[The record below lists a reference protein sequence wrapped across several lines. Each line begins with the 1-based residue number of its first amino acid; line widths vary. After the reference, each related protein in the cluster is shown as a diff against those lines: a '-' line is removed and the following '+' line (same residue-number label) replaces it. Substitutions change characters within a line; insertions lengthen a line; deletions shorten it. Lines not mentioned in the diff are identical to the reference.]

1 MFGIRYIKV
10 DPTVFMLQYV
20 KGDIRREGTGLSFFY
35 YEPKTSIVAV
45 PIVSTD
51 TPFIFNEITADF
63 QHVTIQGQLT
73 YRIADPK
80 QVASLLNF
88 TLDPRNQQY
97 VSDDPEKLAQRIIN
111 VTQVLTRSEVK
122 SRDLQTALG
131 VLDTM
136 TQQVLAG
143 LKVSEAL
150 STLGIEIL
158 DFVILS
164 LKPTPEL
171 PPAPSR
177 ILTQPSGALIGKN
190 LSLYLSSANRLSV
203 KHRKL
208 VLWPVC

>member
-20 KGDIRREGTGLSFFY
+20 KGDIRREGAGLSFFY
-35 YEPKTSIVAV
+35 YEPRTSIVAV

-51 TPFIFNEITADF
+51 APFIFNEITADF
-63 QHVTIQGQLT
+63 QHITIQGQLT

-80 QVASLLNF
+80 RVASLLNF
-88 TLDPRNQQY
+88 TLDPRTQQY
-97 VSDDPEKLAQRIIN
+97 VSDDPDKLAQRIIN
-111 VTQVLTRSEVK
+111 ATQVLTRSEIK

-131 VLDTM
+131 ALDTM

-164 LKPTPEL
+164 LKPTPEMSK
-171 PPAPSR
+171 AIEAATR
-177 ILTQPSGALIGKN
+177 EAILRQADEAIYTRRNA
-190 LSLYLSSANRLSV
+190 AV
-203 KHRKL
+203 E
-208 VLWPVC
+208 